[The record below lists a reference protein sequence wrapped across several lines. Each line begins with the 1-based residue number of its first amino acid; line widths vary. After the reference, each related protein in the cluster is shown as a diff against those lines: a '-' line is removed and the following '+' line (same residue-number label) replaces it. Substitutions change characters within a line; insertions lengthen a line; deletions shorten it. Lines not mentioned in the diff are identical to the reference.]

1 MATDHL
7 LPPGTMVGRYRIE
20 QPIAQDGP
28 DGPAYRAHDAAT
40 SRRATVL
47 EFLPPGIARRAASA
61 PRADAQANAHGA
73 IAVEPSDADF
83 RPLFAAGV
91 AEIQAL
97 AADFAAFRHANVL
110 PLLDCFAAN
119 GTVYLAVEAPDG
131 RTLDRLLGPS
141 EALSPDEVHE
151 IMPSLFAGADAIH
164 KAGLLHLDICPAAIA
179 IRRDGSAALGR
190 AHLVRRTLGATAR
203 GGTPA
208 LAARDAFRAEE
219 YFQPG
224 GKLGP
229 WTDIYALA
237 ATLFRLATGKPP
249 PDPLKRRRD
258 VAGGLPDPAAAA
270 LDAIVGA
277 WPAQFVTALRHGLA
291 IPPHNR
297 PQNVSALRAA
307 FGAATQGEIP
317 TLPLRDPLAPPAPM
331 PSAGAERTKPV
342 FPQRPPAEAPVP
354 RRAQPAAGSDAP
366 TVRMARDPATEPP
379 RAAPAALRADPDATK
394 PVFPPRPPER
404 PAREFSGPAN
414 QDEVATARIGREPP
428 AARPAARGASA
439 PIVAPPPL
447 PAPPGGDDKKTTIIY
462 RRGKAQVV
470 TAPPRESASAP
481 PPDAPASDAAA
492 CDAVA
497 AILPARFSVFHPM
510 QLQPGQWLDLAVYL
524 HEPGLDSFVR
534 QDHLGRYEGK
544 PGELPERRS
553 ALRYAL
559 KPGAAVTIVPA
570 LPGCRINPPRATVE
584 WWENFHR
591 VPFRVM
597 ANPGAPGYA
606 EGPGEGTILFFV
618 GPLLVGEQRLAF
630 TIGRERAH
638 PISNTATLAADTFD
652 AVFPAYAPQDGEI
665 ADRFAAVGTQIDSPF
680 LAEVLE
686 MRGREWDRD
695 LLKRIEAA
703 ERFQLFWSAAAARSP
718 HLEEEWKFALALARE
733 RFIRACYWRHPA
745 PGLPAAL
752 DEVETE
758 LRYLVLTLE

>member
-1 MATDHL
+1 MSADEL
-7 LPPGTMVGRYRIE
+7 LPPGTMAGRYRIE
-20 QPIAQDGP
+20 QPIAHGGP
-28 DGPAYRAHDAAT
+28 DGPVYRAHDAAT
-40 SRRATVL
+40 SRRVTLL
-47 EFLPPGIARRAASA
+47 EFLPPGIAQRRG
-61 PRADAQANAHGA
+61 DGL
-73 IAVEPSDADF
+73 AVQPSDADF
-83 RPLFAAGV
+83 RPLFAAGI

-119 GTVYLAVEAPDG
+119 ETVYLAVEAPDG

-141 EALSPDEVHE
+141 EALSPDEVQE

-208 LAARDAFRAEE
+208 VAARDAFRAEE
-219 YFQPG
+219 YFQPN

-229 WTDIYALA
+229 WTDIYALS

-258 VAGGLPDPAAAA
+258 VAGGQPDPAAAA

-291 IPPHNR
+291 IPPRNR

-317 TLPLRDPLAPPAPM
+317 TLPLRDPLAPPAAP

-342 FPQRPPAEAPVP
+342 FPQRQPAEPPVP

-366 TVRMARDPATEPP
+366 TVRMSRDATTEPP
-379 RAAPAALRADPDATK
+379 RAPPAAVRADPDATK
-394 PVFPPRPPER
+394 PLLPPRPPQQ
-404 PAREFSGPAN
+404 FSGPAN
-414 QDEVATARIGREPP
+414 QDDIATVRIGRDASFGRTPE
-428 AARPAARGASA
+428 RGASA
-439 PIVAPPPL
+439 PIVAPPL
-447 PAPPGGDDKKTTIIY
+447 PAPPSGDDKKTTVIY

-470 TAPPRESASAP
+470 TAPPRESTSATLSA
-481 PPDAPASDAAA
+481 APASDAE
-492 CDAVA
+492 A

-510 QLQPGQWLDLAVYL
+510 LLQPGQWLDLAVYL

-544 PGELPERRS
+544 PGEMPERRS

-597 ANPGAPGYA
+597 ANPAAPGYA

-733 RFIRACYWRHPA
+733 RFVRACYWRHPA

>member
-1 MATDHL
+1 MATADL
-7 LPPGTMVGRYRIE
+7 LPPGTMVGRYRVE
-20 QPIAQDGP
+20 QPIAQGGP
-28 DGPAYRAHDAAT
+28 DGPVYRAHDAAT
-40 SRRATVL
+40 SRRMTLL
-47 EFLPPGIARRAASA
+47 EFLPPGIARRVAS
-61 PRADAQANAHGA
+61 AHGA
-73 IAVEPSDADF
+73 FAVAPLDADF
-83 RPLFAAGV
+83 RPLFAAGI

-97 AADFAAFRHANVL
+97 AMDFSAFRHAMVL

-119 GTVYLAVEAPDG
+119 ATVYLVVEAADG

-141 EALSPDEVHE
+141 EALTPDETQE
-151 IMPSLFAGADAIH
+151 ILPSLFAGADAIH

-190 AHLVRRTLGATAR
+190 AHLVRRTLGAPER

-208 LAARDAFRAEE
+208 LAARDAYRGEE
-219 YFQPG
+219 YFQPS

-229 WTDIYALA
+229 WTDIYALC

-258 VAGGLPDPAAAA
+258 VAGGQPDPVANA
-270 LDAIVGA
+270 LDAITGA

-317 TLPLRDPLAPPAPM
+317 TLPLRDPLAPPPPAVPP
-331 PSAGAERTKPV
+331 PSAGDERTKPI
-342 FPQRPPAEAPVP
+342 FPQRPPAEPPMP
-354 RRAQPAAGSDAP
+354 RRAQPAPGAGADAP
-366 TVRMARDPATEPP
+366 TVRMARDAATEPP
-379 RAAPAALRADPDATK
+379 RTPPRVDPNATK
-394 PVFPPRPPER
+394 PLFPPRPPQQ
-404 PAREFSGPAN
+404 FSGPAN
-414 QDEVATARIGREPP
+414 QDDVATMRMGRAPD
-428 AARPAARGASA
+428 RGASA
-439 PIVAPPPL
+439 PILAPPPQ
-447 PAPPGGDDKKTTIIY
+447 PEPPGGEEKKTTVIY

-470 TAPPRESASAP
+470 TAPPKDAASARP
-481 PPDAPASDAAA
+481 QAAPASDAE
-492 CDAVA
+492 A

-510 QLQPGQWLDLAVYL
+510 LLQPGQWLDLAVYL
-524 HEPGLDSFVR
+524 HEPGIDSFVR
-534 QDHLGRYEGK
+534 QDHLARYEGK
-544 PGELPERRS
+544 PGETPERRS
-553 ALRYAL
+553 ALRYTL

-591 VPFRVM
+591 VNFRVM

-606 EGPGEGTILFFV
+606 EGQGEGAILFFV
-618 GPLLVGEQRLAF
+618 GPLLVGEQRLAYAV
-630 TIGRERAH
+630 GRERAH
-638 PISNTATLAADTFD
+638 PISNTASLAADTFD

-665 ADRFAAVGTQIDSPF
+665 ADRFAAVGTQLDSPF
-680 LAEVLE
+680 LTEILE
-686 MRGREWDRD
+686 MRGREWERD
-695 LLKRIEAA
+695 ILKRIEAA

-745 PGLPAAL
+745 PGLPNAL

>member
-1 MATDHL
+1 MTTDL

-20 QPIAQDGP
+20 QPIAQGGP
-28 DGPAYRAHDAAT
+28 DGPVYRAHDAAT
-40 SRRATVL
+40 ARRVTLL
-47 EFLPPGIARRAASA
+47 EFLPPGIARRAA
-61 PRADAQANAHGA
+61 GGGGF
-73 IAVEPSDADF
+73 AVEPSDPDF
-83 RPLFAAGV
+83 RALFAAGV
-91 AEIQAL
+91 AEVQAL

-119 GTVYLAVEAPDG
+119 ATVYLAVEAPDG

-141 EALSPDEVHE
+141 EALTPEEVQE
-151 IMPSLFAGADAIH
+151 IMPSLFVAADAIH

-179 IRRDGSAALGR
+179 IRRDGTAALGR

-208 LAARDAFRAEE
+208 LAARDAYRAEE
-219 YFQPG
+219 YFQPT

-229 WTDIYALA
+229 WTDIYALS

-249 PDPLKRRRD
+249 PDPLKRRRE

-317 TLPLRDPLAPPAPM
+317 TLPLRDPLAPAAAPAP
-331 PSAGAERTKPV
+331 PPPPAGEERTKPI
-342 FPQRPPAEAPVP
+342 FPPRAPMP
-354 RRAQPAAGSDAP
+354 RRAQPAPGDGSEAP
-366 TVRMARDPATEPP
+366 TVRMPRDATTEPP
-379 RAAPAALRADPDATK
+379 RKPPARPAAADPEATR
-394 PVFPPRPPER
+394 PNFPPRPPQQ
-404 PAREFSGPAN
+404 FSGPAN
-414 QDEVATARIGREPP
+414 QDDIATVRMGRAPE
-428 AARPAARGASA
+428 RGATSA
-439 PIVAPPPL
+439 PILPPPPL
-447 PAPPGGDDKKTTIIY
+447 PAVPGGDEKKTTVIY

-470 TAPPRESASAP
+470 TAPPRDSTSAP
-481 PPDAPASDAAA
+481 LPAAPASDAE
-492 CDAVA
+492 A

-524 HEPGLDSFVR
+524 HEPGIDSFVR

-544 PGELPERRS
+544 PGDLPERRS
-553 ALRYAL
+553 GLRYSL

-591 VPFRVM
+591 VPFRVL
-597 ANPGAPGYA
+597 AIPGAPGFA

-665 ADRFAAVGTQIDSPF
+665 ADRFAAVGAQLDSPF

-695 LLKRIEAA
+695 ILKRIEAA
-703 ERFQLFWSAAAARSP
+703 ERFQLFWSNAAARSP